1 MGGSR
6 VHIYPEFCRATS
18 NVQRQTSNDL
28 QMSVVSCWVVVVGE
42 GVQQKGKK
50 ISRGV
55 TAVPIRKPGGRFPK
69 NNLQRKM
76 YIVPEAPE
84 YLVSFVPSQKQTME
98 GLRIQNG
105 RLINNRPDSMTG
117 IDRVA
122 QIKKA
127 MKREEKI
134 SMMTDAMRRKDTM
147 DEFKLRYK

>member
-1 MGGSR
+1 M
-6 VHIYPEFCRATS
+6 
-18 NVQRQTSNDL
+18 
-28 QMSVVSCWVVVVGE
+28 
-42 GVQQKGKK
+42 
-50 ISRGV
+50 

-69 NNLQRKM
+69 NNLQRKI